1 MIDPPI
7 NQRIWLT
14 HSTCL
19 NDQLDVKMQRIVTAR
34 PMSTHCAAQG
44 TVTLLAC
51 PERLRF
57 RRPLSLTSPALA
69 EE

>member
-1 MIDPPI
+1 
-7 NQRIWLT
+7 
-14 HSTCL
+14 
-19 NDQLDVKMQRIVTAR
+19 
-34 PMSTHCAAQG
+34 MSTHCAAQG

-57 RRPLSLTSPALA
+57 RRPLSLTSPTLA